1 MHLFWTW
8 AKTNTFI
15 FNAPAKILKYMDWIV
30 QKSNQID
37 DMDMF
42 MWSKWIS
49 SLTWLISSFFLEET
63 WLIAKILNCFDK
75 DLFLNMSKN
84 FLWMDFTH
92 LSWLDISLW
101 TETIVEKSLKWFI
114 MNHFFFT
121 VRYISRTHLY
131 GGPAAP

>member
-1 MHLFWTW
+1 
-8 AKTNTFI
+8 
-15 FNAPAKILKYMDWIV
+15 MDWIV